1 MSNSSGNSGNFLSAI
16 LDFLL
21 GLLGISKAPVT
32 PTPPQPPAVPPDNT
46 TEPVRIVT
54 SHVLLVIYDPV
65 MDPATGTK
73 LSHFMNW
80 NNPDDLING
89 FIQDT
94 LDASGGNARF
104 QIAQRVELNEFPA
117 KTDGY
122 RYDPQSFAAVMKGTQ
137 PPYKPEMVDY
147 MAIITGLNILP
158 QITRREID
166 EVWLIAFPNAGFYE
180 STMAGAGAFW
190 CNAPPLTA
198 TAGCDRKFV
207 IMGFSYER
215 GGGEMLHSFGHRCE
229 SIMTKAF
236 EKTQGD
242 ANLYARFS
250 RYDKTSPGQAGLGT
264 IHLSIRARSRAQAAA
279 LASPRAH
286 PSTRSSRRRASGTG
300 ASHRRSR
307 SKAYGERARRRRAPR
322 RAARAGS
329 CPARRR
335 ATRRPPSPAA
345 WRARRARRERGRG

>member
-21 GLLGISKAPVT
+21 GLLGISHGPVN
-32 PTPPQPPAVPPDNT
+32 PPPAPPAVPPDNT

-65 MDPATGTK
+65 MDPASGTK
-73 LSHFMNW
+73 LSQFMNW
-80 NNPDDLING
+80 NRPDDLING

-122 RYDPQSFAAVMKGTQ
+122 RYDPQTFAAVMKGSQ

-215 GGGEMLHSFGHRCE
+215 GVGEMLHSFGHRCE

-236 EKTQGD
+236 ENTQGD
-242 ANLYARFS
+242 ANLYTRFS

-264 IHLSIRARSRAQAAA
+264 IHFPPNAQQDYDYNNPTKV
-279 LASPRAH
+279 ASDCYDWYNFPHFQNDVRQVNADEWGNGDLRILH
-286 PSTRSSRRRASGTG
+286 SWWMKHLPKVAGRTSGV
-300 ASHRRSR
+300 ANNWWQ
-307 SKAYGERARRRRAPR
+307 YILDPNLVNL
-322 RAARAGS
+322 
-329 CPARRR
+329 
-335 ATRRPPSPAA
+335 
-345 WRARRARRERGRG
+345 

>member
-21 GLLGISKAPVT
+21 GLLGISKTPVT
-32 PTPPQPPAVPPDNT
+32 PPPPQPPVVPPDNT

-73 LSHFMNW
+73 LSQFMNW
-80 NNPDDLING
+80 NRPDDLINS
-89 FIQDT
+89 FIQDI

-122 RYDPQSFAAVMKGTQ
+122 RYDPQTFAAVMKGTQ

-190 CNAPPLTA
+190 CNASPLTA

-215 GGGEMLHSFGHRCE
+215 GVGEMLHSFGHRCE
-229 SIMTKAF
+229 SIMTQAF
-236 EKTQGD
+236 ANAQGD

-264 IHLSIRARSRAQAAA
+264 IHFPPNAQQDYDYNNPTKV
-279 LASPRAH
+279 ASNCYDWYNFPHFQNDVRQVNADEWGDGNLEILH
-286 PSTRSSRRRASGTG
+286 SWWMKHLPKVAGRTSGV
-300 ASHRRSR
+300 ANNWWQ
-307 SKAYGERARRRRAPR
+307 YIMDPNLVNL
-322 RAARAGS
+322 
-329 CPARRR
+329 
-335 ATRRPPSPAA
+335 
-345 WRARRARRERGRG
+345 